1 MLSKDTKE
9 TVKDASFKK
18 IVVKKLKEAGK
29 TEDATRM
36 ELFLQK
42 FQENKDTKKA
52 QWVNDNEL
60 LESND

>member
-29 TEDATRM
+29 TEDAIRM
-36 ELFLQK
+36 ELFFQK

-52 QWVNDNEL
+52 Q
-60 LESND
+60 